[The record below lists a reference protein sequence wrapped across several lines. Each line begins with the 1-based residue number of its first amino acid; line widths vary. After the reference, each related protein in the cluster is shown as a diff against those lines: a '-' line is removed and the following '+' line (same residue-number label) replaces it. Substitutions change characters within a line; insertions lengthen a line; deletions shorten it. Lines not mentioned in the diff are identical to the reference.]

1 MKPVLLKTVFLALF
15 IVFFAGDVAGQST
28 VHEIMYLA
36 SNNSLVREYNRKVDI
51 IYNDNGT
58 RAFLNVD
65 KGSMNVIEAQI
76 PNLQSVSDMEIVDSV
91 LYFCGVYAGVPVIGR
106 FNINSFFFGGGSVE
120 VVSVA
125 GVVSGRISLNKLE
138 VYFRSNKDVHV
149 FVTASISPSAPGM
162 DYYAVLDAM
171 YDGTGWDIE
180 CISDPGGGYVMSD
193 LAITDNR
200 LMVVGEKSGHRG
212 DLFNHYIL
220 PTTPT
225 THLSVSSGVPPIM
238 MHSNASAVYRPLSQP
253 IVEYIGN
260 KEIVTACYGI
270 LNSDTGV
277 VITKTDELVSGITF
291 WIFPNV
297 TGSTLLRDL
306 RYEATSKR
314 IYIVPDINST
324 VVKDYMYVF
333 DMANETAQVYQSAL
347 RTVCSVS
354 DNYNKVSVSG
364 ITQGGTVGVWQTSLS
379 DCRCDRALDLKVDHA
394 SDYDAPGTM
403 NVVVARAI
411 APKMDISPVI
421 DKYKLGVI
429 CR

>member
-180 CISDPGGGYVMSD
+180 CI
-193 LAITDNR
+193 
-200 LMVVGEKSGHRG
+200 
-212 DLFNHYIL
+212 
-220 PTTPT
+220 
-225 THLSVSSGVPPIM
+225 
-238 MHSNASAVYRPLSQP
+238 
-253 IVEYIGN
+253 
-260 KEIVTACYGI
+260 
-270 LNSDTGV
+270 
-277 VITKTDELVSGITF
+277 
-291 WIFPNV
+291 
-297 TGSTLLRDL
+297 
-306 RYEATSKR
+306 
-314 IYIVPDINST
+314 
-324 VVKDYMYVF
+324 
-333 DMANETAQVYQSAL
+333 
-347 RTVCSVS
+347 
-354 DNYNKVSVSG
+354 
-364 ITQGGTVGVWQTSLS
+364 
-379 DCRCDRALDLKVDHA
+379 
-394 SDYDAPGTM
+394 
-403 NVVVARAI
+403 
-411 APKMDISPVI
+411 
-421 DKYKLGVI
+421 
-429 CR
+429 